1 MNKQRGQAISEFIV
15 YMAWVIPFVF
25 MLIAIMQMIK
35 VQTQTHKAARYVA
48 WERTAYTGADY
59 EARMSDPI
67 NGFDD
72 EIAERFFINDS
83 VGFDSDVAVTTEKW
97 RDWQSRQSVVDLD
110 NGISVNAPTVEDTF
124 INDATGFL
132 ESNSSRVNWLSERS
146 DVNVNSIA
154 AASLQVNF
162 DAENTFALDSESAY
176 TPNVSASYVLIA
188 DSWTPGNE
196 ASFSDR
202 VQGVRESVYSNAQ
215 RWFQNTNATRFLA
228 PLFDEIDEKLF
239 VNGNDSF
246 EMVSSEQSTAVP
258 STLLEP
264 YVAN

>member
-97 RDWQSRQSVVDLD
+97 
-110 NGISVNAPTVEDTF
+110 
-124 INDATGFL
+124 
-132 ESNSSRVNWLSERS
+132 
-146 DVNVNSIA
+146 
-154 AASLQVNF
+154 
-162 DAENTFALDSESAY
+162 
-176 TPNVSASYVLIA
+176 
-188 DSWTPGNE
+188 
-196 ASFSDR
+196 
-202 VQGVRESVYSNAQ
+202 
-215 RWFQNTNATRFLA
+215 
-228 PLFDEIDEKLF
+228 
-239 VNGNDSF
+239 
-246 EMVSSEQSTAVP
+246 
-258 STLLEP
+258 
-264 YVAN
+264 